1 MPVPQ
6 TFADLS
12 ITPANNSPPGSETV
26 GPLANDYFQ
35 AAFAF
40 IKQLYTQG
48 GVPTQALN
56 ANNQK
61 VTNVANGVALTD
73 AVNLGQLNTTL
84 GAPSGT
90 RVVFQQAAAP
100 LGWTIDG
107 SASFTDCSMRFNQGG
122 GASGTGTNWSAWN
135 YGGVFNVNGTALTVA
150 QMAVHTHNDA
160 GHVHGVAD
168 NGHVHG
174 VNWSDP
180 GHAHTGQYGGA
191 LMGPYNGTGPINANW
206 SGGGS
211 NMTFQNTN
219 VSGSGISMSIQT
231 AGTGIGI
238 ATNYAAIQNAGG
250 GAAHGH
256 TITTPQM
263 KYADC
268 CIGIK
273 S

>member
-1 MPVPQ
+1 
-6 TFADLS
+6 
-12 ITPANNSPPGSETV
+12 V

-56 ANNQK
+56 ANNQ
-61 VTNVANGVALTD
+61 VINNVAPGVAGTD
-73 AVNLGQLNTTL
+73 AVNVTQLNTVL

-122 GASGTGTNWSAWN
+122 GASGTGTGWSAWN
-135 YGGVFNVNGTALTVA
+135 YGGTFNVNGTALTVA
-150 QMAVHTHNDA
+150 QMAVHSHSDA
-160 GHVHGVAD
+160 GHVHGVSD
-168 NGHVHG
+168 GGHVHG
-174 VNWSDP
+174 VNDG
-180 GHAHTGQYGGA
+180 GHAHGYQGYVG
-191 LMGPYNGTGPINANW
+191 MNQFSY
-206 SGGGS
+206 SGGGGLGGIGTPYAQS
-211 NMTFQNTN
+211 TSTSA
-219 VSGSGISMSIQT
+219 SGCGISIAA

-238 ATNYAAIQNAGG
+238 ATNYANIQNNGG

-256 TITTPQM
+256 TYTTPQM